1 MILFT
6 LSNIYKLLIIN
17 NFKSL
22 DGTKGLAM
30 SYLKMFTVAALAA
43 LLIGCSSAPIADPDP
58 TDTTYGGTDDSSS
71 TSGMNSDDPYGGSE
85 FEDPN
90 AGELGTVIYFDF
102 DSSEVRPEDQ
112 DLVARHAMQ
121 LTDKSFFN
129 VRLEGHADERG
140 SREYNIGLGERRAQ
154 AVRQMLMI
162 QGVGAAQIQTVS
174 FGEERPESMGSSES
188 DYAQNR
194 RVEIKYTN

>member
-1 MILFT
+1 
-6 LSNIYKLLIIN
+6 LIII

-22 DGTKGLAM
+22 DSTKDLAM
-30 SYLKMFTVAALAA
+30 SYFKIFAIA
-43 LLIGCSSAPIADPDP
+43 LLGALLAGCPSTPIEDPNP
-58 TDTTYGGTDDSSS
+58 TDTTYGGTDDAS
-71 TSGMNSDDPYGGSE
+71 TSGMDGGDPYGGSE

-102 DSSEVRPEDQ
+102 DSSEVRPQDQ

-121 LTDKSFFN
+121 LTDNSFYN

-154 AVRQMLMI
+154 AVRQMLLI